1 MTDIIMFIWIGLM
14 ITVSAVG
21 YFSKYEMI
29 GTQFLLMLL
38 GVISIG
44 ISALVYS

>member
-1 MTDIIMFIWIGLM
+1 MTDLIMFIWVGLM
-14 ITVSAVG
+14 VTVSLVG
-21 YFSKYEMI
+21 TYKGDGMI

>member
-1 MTDIIMFIWIGLM
+1 MFVWIGLM
-14 ITVSAVG
+14 ITVSLVG
-21 YFSKYEMI
+21 TYKGDGMI
-29 GTQFLLMLL
+29 GTQFLLMIL